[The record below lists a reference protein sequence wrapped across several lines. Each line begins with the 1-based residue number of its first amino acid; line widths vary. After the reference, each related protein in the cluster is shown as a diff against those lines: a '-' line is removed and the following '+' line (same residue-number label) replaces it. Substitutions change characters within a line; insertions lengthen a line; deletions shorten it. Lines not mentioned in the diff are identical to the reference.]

1 MVKGVFFYRR
11 EIADH
16 AIRGMMLDKEIEDP
30 RYILEYD
37 WRMIFEKVFVM
48 EFVFQKTIVPVFT
61 VSSSI
66 EHWS

>member
-30 RYILEYD
+30 RYILEND
-37 WRMIFEKVFVM
+37 WGMIFEKVFVM
-48 EFVFQKTIVPVFT
+48 EFVF
-61 VSSSI
+61 
-66 EHWS
+66 